1 MFDASTLLALLVAAI
16 ALAFLP
22 GPSSM
27 LILSRSI
34 AGGRKVGLATCA
46 GSAFGSTLAVLAAAL
61 GLSAL
66 LMTSSLAFTVVKWLG
81 AIYLAYLGVRMWLE
95 PSNLLGGS
103 SRSSVTPLQAFSQG
117 VLTDITNPKTALF
130 FSAFLPQFI
139 QPERGGVTAQF
150 VVLGLITVLVLII
163 YAVGLTLLADSVR
176 SWLMRNSAFVV
187 WQSRIVGTVFVG
199 FGLRLALAKS
209 E

>member
-1 MFDASTLLALLVAAI
+1 
-16 ALAFLP
+16 
-22 GPSSM
+22 M

-34 AGGRKVGLATCA
+34 AGGRRVGLATCL
-46 GSAFGSTLAVLAAAL
+46 GSAVGSTLAVLAAAL

-81 AIYLAYLGVRMWLE
+81 AIYLTYLGVRMWME
-95 PSNLLGGS
+95 PSSLLGGS
-103 SRSSVTPLQAFSQG
+103 NKTSVTPLQAFSQG

-139 QPERGGVTAQF
+139 HPERGSVTTQF
-150 VVLGLITVLVLII
+150 VVLGLLTVLVLVI

-176 SWLMRNSAFVV
+176 GWLMRNPKFVV

-199 FGLRLALAKS
+199 FGIRLAMAQN